1 MRVTPM
7 KSIYLSKKEVARRL
21 NISPSTV
28 VRWSKNQII
37 PLPFLLGSNKVV
49 WDENELNLAIEKM
62 KKKRG
67 FLGHKPEK

>member
-1 MRVTPM
+1 M
-7 KSIYLSKKEVARRL
+7 KSIYISKKEVARRL

-49 WDENELNLAIEKM
+49 WDENEIDKAIQER
-62 KKKRG
+62 KKNRG
-67 FLGHKPEK
+67 FLGHKPKKK

>member
-1 MRVTPM
+1 M

-49 WDENELNLAIEKM
+49 WDENELNLAIEEM
-62 KKKRG
+62 KKQ
-67 FLGHKPEK
+67 

>member
-1 MRVTPM
+1 M
-7 KSIYLSKKEVARRL
+7 KSIYISKKEVSRKL

-28 VRWSKNQII
+28 MRWAKKQII
-37 PLPFLLGSNKVV
+37 PLPFMLGNKVV

>member
-1 MRVTPM
+1 M
-7 KSIYLSKKEVARRL
+7 KSIYISKKEVARRL

-49 WDENELNLAIEKM
+49 WDENEIDRAIQER
-62 KKKRG
+62 KKNRG
-67 FLGHKPEK
+67 FLGHKPKKK